1 MKILDTTF
9 LIDMIRGR
17 KETIPIIN
25 SMQHLFT
32 TQINMYEVIRGFFL
46 KNVASSDIYKIVELF
61 ESIKLL
67 TLDDNSIIKSAEIS
81 SNLTKKGE
89 YIPHNDCLIAGIAI
103 TNGITTIVT
112 KDSEHFKRIK
122 GIETEEY

>member
-9 LIDMIRGR
+9 LIDMIRGK

-25 SMQHLFT
+25 STQHLFT

-46 KNVASSDIYKIVELF
+46 ENIAPSNFYKIIELF
-61 ESIKLL
+61 ENIKLL
-67 TLDDNSIIKSAEIS
+67 NLDDNSIIKSAEIS
-81 SNLTKKGE
+81 SNLTKKGK

-103 TNGITTIVT
+103 AKGITTIIT

-122 GIETEEY
+122 EINIERY

>member
-9 LIDMIRGR
+9 LIDVIRGK

-25 SMQHLFT
+25 SMEHLFT

-46 KNVASSDIYKIVELF
+46 KNSASSDIYKIIELF

-67 TLDDNSIIKSAEIS
+67 ALDDNSIIKSAEIS
-81 SNLTKKGE
+81 SNLAKKGK

-112 KDSEHFKRIK
+112 RDAEHFKRIS
-122 GIETEEY
+122 GIEVEGY